1 MTNNH
6 IIINNLKGVRNLDFE
21 MPCPGVHVITAS
33 NGSGKTTLMHCIERL
48 SNTRVFNENFTQH
61 ASWNVDSFEKSK
73 VTYRSHNNN
82 EVTYT
87 YRKKTDMW
95 RPTTRT
101 TATLNEFNYNNI
113 VAMPPLGQRV
123 YVQNKIISGGLVKA
137 AENELR
143 LAMARVLENDI
154 FLKLLKFKIG
164 ETRGKGGTKRRKSF
178 AFLLPKGFETRN
190 NKKTQTYF
198 SESSFSLGEIFTLN
212 LLFEI
217 ENIADNSLLLIDEL
231 EVALHPRVQINL
243 LRYLEEK
250 SNGKNL
256 TVIISTHSSSLIKCA
271 KKLIYLENLGNG
283 EIKPHYNCYPT
294 LALQKVAVEEDMLP
308 DYVFFVED
316 SAAEL
321 YLKEKIKQYFIINPN
336 KQQPLWKVLPI
347 GGYPE
352 VLRFTKR
359 ANKYLLQNVIGQ
371 YAFLDNDVVAVKND
385 LQQKG
390 NNRKVA
396 ENELFDLFSSQTQ
409 RVKYLSI
416 TPELG
421 LWQWLNNDTAAS
433 HTLINQRFPDAVI
446 NINNLLTQCALE
458 FPNPANNP
466 RTAAKNKIS
475 WICNS
480 ISVSTNEDIK
490 RIKQHLF
497 ASFAF
502 HKYSIDQNKNS
513 LNQLFGPIFN
523 HQGNP

>member
-6 IIINNLKGVRNLDFE
+6 IIINNLKGVKYLDFE
-21 MPCPGVHVITAS
+21 MPRPGVNVITAS

-48 SNTRVFNENFTQH
+48 SNTRVFNDNFTQH
-61 ASWNVDSFEKSK
+61 TSWNVDSFEKSK

-87 YRKKTDMW
+87 YRKQTDMW

-101 TATLNEFNYNNI
+101 TATLSEFNYNNI

-123 YVQNKIISGGLVKA
+123 YVQNKIISGGFVKA
-137 AENELR
+137 AQNEFR

-154 FLKLLKFKIG
+154 FLKLRKFKIG
-164 ETRGKGGTKRRKSF
+164 ETRGRGGTRRRKSF
-178 AFLLPKGFETRN
+178 AFLLPKGFVTKN
-190 NKKTQTYF
+190 NKRTQTYF

-217 ENIADNSLLLIDEL
+217 EHIAENSLLLIDEL

-243 LRYLEEK
+243 LHHLEEK
-250 SNGKNL
+250 SNEKNL
-256 TVIISTHSSSLIKCA
+256 TIIISTHSSSLIKCA
-271 KKLIYLENLGNG
+271 KNLIYLENMGNG
-283 EIKPHYNCYPT
+283 EIKPHYNCYPS

-321 YLKEKIKQYFIINPN
+321 YLKEKIKQYFIINSDR
-336 KQQPLWKVLPI
+336 QQPLWKVLPI

-359 ANKYLLQNVIGQ
+359 ANQYLLQNMIGQ
-371 YAFLDNDVVAVKND
+371 YAFLDNDVVTIKID

-390 NNRKVA
+390 NTRTVA
-396 ENELFDLFSSQTQ
+396 ENELFELFTSQAQ
-409 RVKYLSI
+409 RTKYLSI

-421 LWQWLNNDTAAS
+421 LWQWLNHNTAES
-433 HTLINQRFPDAVI
+433 NNLINERFPDAVI
-446 NINNLLTQCALE
+446 NINNLLNQCAIA
-458 FPNPANNP
+458 FPNPANNA
-466 RTAAKNKIS
+466 RTEAKNKIS
-475 WICNS
+475 WICNA
-480 ISVSTNEDIK
+480 ISENTNEDIK
-490 RIKQHLF
+490 RIKRHFF

-502 HKYSIDQNKNS
+502 HKYSIAQNRNS

-523 HQGNP
+523 H